1 MKQLK
6 GYVGML
12 GDSPRKTGSYHHANC
27 RRSLLGT
34 DGA

>member
-12 GDSPRKTGSYHHANC
+12 GDSPKKRGHITTLVVVAVY
-27 RRSLLGT
+27 
-34 DGA
+34 